1 MNELSTLTNSTVQA
15 LIELLKPSA
24 PQMTCGLKRIGNGN
38 MLSGIC
44 YMFETG
50 REIGIQQG
58 YQLAQ
63 EVNLK
68 SYQKGLVTGTIL
80 TTLAFGTV
88 VVVSKIAPNIKKKIQ
103 ETKES
108 SQRIIDT
115 SEDDNSIQ
123 KEDYNVQNQ
132 PNN

>member
-1 MNELSTLTNSTVQA
+1 MF
-15 LIELLKPSA
+15 
-24 PQMTCGLKRIGNGN
+24 
-38 MLSGIC
+38 SGIC
-44 YMFETG
+44 VLFETG
-50 REIGIQQG
+50 QEIGIQQG
-58 YQLAQ
+58 YQLAK

-80 TTLAFGTV
+80 TTLVFGTV
-88 VVVSKIAPNIKKKIQ
+88 AVVSKIAPNIKKKIQ

-115 SEDDNSIQ
+115 SVDDNNIQ